1 MTFDSQISA
10 RVASNRKELVR
21 ELTGV
26 VARTVLLIVVV
37 VFLLSWLPDDPN
49 VRAFGV
55 ITGLLIVTAMYI
67 FFFLR
72 QLQAVRKSQFPNIR
86 AAEAMLSTGILLL
99 AIFANIYVGISLAD
113 PAAFTEVLT
122 PFSAMY
128 FALTVLAT
136 VGFGDIAPNTVQAR
150 GVAMAQMVLNLVFI
164 GVVVRV
170 FASAAKRSL
179 SNKKDAQKNAG

>member
-67 FFFLR
+67 FF
-72 QLQAVRKSQFPNIR
+72 S
-86 AAEAMLSTGILLL
+86 
-99 AIFANIYVGISLAD
+99 
-113 PAAFTEVLT
+113 
-122 PFSAMY
+122 
-128 FALTVLAT
+128 
-136 VGFGDIAPNTVQAR
+136 
-150 GVAMAQMVLNLVFI
+150 
-164 GVVVRV
+164 
-170 FASAAKRSL
+170 
-179 SNKKDAQKNAG
+179 